1 MNRGYYITKERKKE
15 RVKTAVSV
23 CLLLAVI
30 IAGTVGLIME
40 NRPMEPDTVYP
51 MTNRRIE
58 WTGAGYSGIYGG
70 GRR

>member
-15 RVKTAVSV
+15 RAKTAVSV

-30 IAGTVGLIME
+30 IAGAVGLMLE

-51 MTNRRIE
+51 IGCPAKIT
-58 WTGAGYSGIYGG
+58 
-70 GRR
+70 

>member
-1 MNRGYYITKERKKE
+1 MIRGYHITINRKRE
-15 RVKTAVSV
+15 RVKNILAVGF
-23 CLLLAVI
+23 LLAVI
-30 IAGTVGLIME
+30 IAGTAGLMLE

-70 GRR
+70 GGR